1 VSREIALQSLTMG
14 RLAAIA
20 CVLAG
25 CYNARAFPGAPCTS
39 EGMCPSGLACVA
51 GLCELP
57 GTGGGG
63 DDTDA
68 PATQSNDGGSIDD
81 APDAEGPAGPN
92 GWHAATHVPG
102 VNTSSTETD
111 PCFAN
116 SDLTI
121 VFTSDRSGGTGSD
134 DLYIGTRGDATQPF
148 TVRELSELNSAA
160 ADSSPEISADGLT
173 IYFST
178 ARSGT
183 GQIYT
188 ATRATTTD
196 PFGAPSEV
204 AAMSK
209 NPDNLKNAI
218 SVGVGSSTI
227 AIVVFDK
234 GTGGNEADGY
244 EYSGSA
250 WVDQENLDGAN
261 GGPLPSDFTAPSL
274 TPDAATVFYDSGS
287 PSQIFMVTYDE
298 TSDTFSAPVNISELN
313 LGTSD
318 AAPEISA
325 DGTHLV
331 FERDGDIFEATK

>member
-1 VSREIALQSLTMG
+1 MG
-14 RLAAIA
+14 RFAAIA

-25 CYNARAFPGAPCTS
+25 CYSARAFPGAPCTS
-39 EGMCPSGLACVA
+39 EGACPSGLVCIAT
-51 GLCELP
+51 LCELP
-57 GTGGGG
+57 GGGG

-68 PATQSNDGGSIDD
+68 AATQRNDGELIDA

-111 PCFAN
+111 PCFTDD
-116 SDLTI
+116 DLTI
-121 VFTSDRSGGTGSD
+121 VFASDRPGGTGGI
-134 DLYIGTRGDATQPF
+134 DLYIGTRGNATQPF
-148 TVRELSELNSAA
+148 TVRELSELDSTA
-160 ADSSPEISADGLT
+160 ADQSPEISTDGLT

-178 ARSGT
+178 TRGGT

-188 ATRATTTD
+188 ATRASTSD
-196 PFGAPSEV
+196 PFGAPAEV

-218 SVGVGSSTI
+218 SIGVGSSTI

-234 GTGGNEADGY
+234 GTGDNEADGY
-244 EYSGSA
+244 EYSSSA
-250 WVDQENLDGAN
+250 WADEENLDGAK

-274 TPDAATVFYDSGS
+274 TPDAATTFYQSGS
-287 PSQIFMVTYDE
+287 PGQIFMITYDE
-298 TSDTFSAPVNISELN
+298 PSDTFSAPVNISELN
-313 LGTSD
+313 LGTRD

-325 DGTHLV
+325 GGTHLA
-331 FERDGDIFEATK
+331 FERDGDLFEATK

>member
-1 VSREIALQSLTMG
+1 MG
-14 RLAAIA
+14 RFVAIA

-25 CYNARAFPGAPCTS
+25 CYSARAFPGAPCTS
-39 EGMCPSGLACVA
+39 EGACPSGLTCVA

-57 GTGGGG
+57 GNGGGG

-68 PATQSNDGGSIDD
+68 PTQSTDGGSIDD

-92 GWHAATHVPG
+92 GWHAATSVPG

-111 PCFAN
+111 PCFTDD
-116 SDLTI
+116 DLTI
-121 VFTSDRSGGTGSD
+121 VFTSDRPGGTGGT
-134 DLYIGTRGDATQPF
+134 DLYLGTRANTAQPF
-148 TVRELSELNSAA
+148 TVRELSELDSTAA
-160 ADSSPEISADGLT
+160 EQSPEISSDGLT

-188 ATRATTTD
+188 ATRASTSD
-196 PFGAPSEV
+196 PFGAPTEV

-234 GTGGNEADGY
+234 GTSAGNEADGY
-244 EYSGSA
+244 EYSGAA
-250 WVDQENLDGAN
+250 WVDQENLDGAK
-261 GGPLPSDFTAPSL
+261 GGPLPSDFNAPSL
-274 TPDAATVFYDSGS
+274 TPDATTTFYQSGT
-287 PSQIFMVTYDE
+287 PAQIFMVTYDE
-298 TSDTFSAPVNISELN
+298 TSDTFSAPIDISELN
-313 LGTSD
+313 LGTRD
-318 AAPEISA
+318 ATPEINA
-325 DGTHLV
+325 GGTHLV
-331 FERDGDIFEATK
+331 FERDGDVFEATK